1 MPGGCPGPM
10 MPLPLTE
17 GGIGTGGGEN
27 CPGTGGGGVKEG
39 KGDGLG
45 WSGGT
50 GR

>member
-1 MPGGCPGPM
+1 

-27 CPGTGGGGVKEG
+27 CPGTGGGGVKLGCGPGGG
-39 KGDGLG
+39 KP
-45 WSGGT
+45 GGT